1 MHARSKP
8 APHKAI
14 ARIAS
19 HKPLNVVTSATINTL
34 THPFLLILGAFVA
47 LASITNALEF
57 GGDTAMPPL
66 ATAYLL
72 AGLPAGWLLHYL
84 TSVCSVDEM
93 RVLSKVA
100 NEDPLAGPFVSGWLA
115 ADQTLSTTEVL
126 LVRRYLA
133 LKR

>member
-1 MHARSKP
+1 MHTRSKP

-19 HKPLNVVTSATINTL
+19 HQPLNVVTSATINLL
-34 THPFLLILGAFVA
+34 THPYLLTLGGFVA
-47 LASITNALEF
+47 LASIANALEF
-57 GGDTAMPPL
+57 GGDRAIPPM
-66 ATAYLL
+66 AIAYLL

-84 TSVCSVDEM
+84 TSGCSIDEM

-100 NEDPLAGPFVSGWLA
+100 NEDPLAGPFVRAWLA
-115 ADQTLSTTEVL
+115 ADQTPSTTEVL